1 MPKIISRNTIIQRR
15 TALHDSLLHS
25 GLLTLLKSETVSYI
39 DWVSRKI
46 SSGFLYD
53 VTIKV

>member
-1 MPKIISRNTIIQRR
+1 MPKIISCNTIIQRR